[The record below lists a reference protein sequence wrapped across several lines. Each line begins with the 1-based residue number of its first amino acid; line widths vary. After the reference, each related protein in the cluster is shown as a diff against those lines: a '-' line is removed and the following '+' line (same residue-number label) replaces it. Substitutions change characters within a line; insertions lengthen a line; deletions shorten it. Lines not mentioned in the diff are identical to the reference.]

1 MIVVGTVWERWRKP
15 LFILYTRRF
24 NECGPIQ
31 TGNLKGSLT
40 DKKPFIMIRNLPSC
54 LESSLKWKFSA
65 NIFGVLINETM
76 EYEMEK
82 KIVLQSL
89 ERFLK
94 SFIKRSCLRKIKR
107 KIEEKL
113 VYQLQV
119 CYCIVGLLQINSN
132 YKSTC
137 HLRKYKHSG

>member
-76 EYEMEK
+76 EYERQK
-82 KIVLQSL
+82 KNWITKFGAIFKIVHKKELFKENKTENREKAGLSVASL
-89 ERFLK
+89 L
-94 SFIKRSCLRKIKR
+94 L
-107 KIEEKL
+107 
-113 VYQLQV
+113 
-119 CYCIVGLLQINSN
+119 YCWFTANKQ
-132 YKSTC
+132 
-137 HLRKYKHSG
+137 